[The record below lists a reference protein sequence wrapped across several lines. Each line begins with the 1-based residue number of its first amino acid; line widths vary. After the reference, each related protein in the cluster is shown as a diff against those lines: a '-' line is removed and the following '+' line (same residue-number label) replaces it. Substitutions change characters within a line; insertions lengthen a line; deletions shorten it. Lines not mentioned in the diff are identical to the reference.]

1 MRAFQINEPKR
12 SRIVDL
18 PVPECKAGEVLLR
31 VAEVGFCGSD
41 LSTFLGKN
49 PLVSYPRIPGHEI
62 SARIEAIG
70 EGVPETLKPG
80 QAVTVLPYTA
90 CGVCSSCR
98 RGRPNAC
105 RYNQTMG
112 VQRDGAMTEYICL
125 PWRSVAPDYSLRLD
139 QLAMVEPLT
148 VGFHAVDRAQVSD
161 ADTVAVIGCGMI
173 GIGAIVR
180 GVSRGARVIAVD
192 IDNEKLAT
200 ALELGAAAT
209 VNSKNF
215 DALEKI
221 RELTAGAGAD
231 VVIEAVGHPA
241 TYRLAVEAAAFCGRL
256 ACIGY
261 ASEDAPI
268 PTRLIVQKELDV
280 RGSRNATYLDFQAAS
295 AYLAKGTFPFE
306 RVVTRRVPLEEAG
319 AALETWAQ
327 DPGVVTK
334 ILVHLK

>member
-1 MRAFQINEPKR
+1 MRAFQISEPKK
-12 SRIVDL
+12 SRILDL
-18 PVPECKAGEVLLR
+18 PKPDCSAGEVLLR

-41 LSTFLGKN
+41 LSTFMGKN

-62 SARIEAIG
+62 SARIEELG
-70 EGVPETLKPG
+70 MGVPETFRKG

-90 CGVCSSCR
+90 CGACSSCR

-112 VQRDGAMTEYICL
+112 VQREGAMTEFICL
-125 PWRSVAPDYSLRLD
+125 PWTSVAPDYGLRLD

-209 VNSKNF
+209 VNSKHS

-221 RELTAGAGAD
+221 RDLTAEAGAD
-231 VVIEAVGHPA
+231 VVVEAVGHPI
-241 TYRLAVEAAAFCGRL
+241 TYRLAVEAAAFCGRV

-261 ASEDAPI
+261 AAEDAPI

-295 AYLAKGTFPFE
+295 AYLAKGNFPFG
-306 RVVTRRVPLEEAG
+306 RVITKRVPLEEAG
-319 AALETWAQ
+319 SALETWAQ
-327 DPGVVTK
+327 EPGKVTK
-334 ILVHLK
+334 ILVAL

>member
-1 MRAFQINEPKR
+1 MRAFQISEPHK

-18 PVPECKAGEVLLR
+18 PEPQCTAGEVLLR
-31 VAEVGFCGSD
+31 VSEVGFCGSD

-49 PLVSYPRIPGHEI
+49 PLVNYPIIPGHEI
-62 SARIEAIG
+62 SARIEALG
-70 EGVPETLKPG
+70 EDVPESLKLG
-80 QAVTVLPYTA
+80 ASVTVLPYSA
-90 CGVCSSCR
+90 CGACSSCR

-112 VQRDGAMTEYICL
+112 VQRDGAMTELVRI
-125 PWRSVAPDYSLRLD
+125 PWTSVAPDYGLRLD

-148 VGFHAVDRAQVSD
+148 VGFHAVDRAQVTD
-161 ADTVAVIGCGMI
+161 ADTIAVIGCGMI

-180 GVSRGARVIAVD
+180 GVARGARVIAVD

-209 VNSKNF
+209 VNSRHS
-215 DALEKI
+215 DALAKI

-231 VVIEAVGHPA
+231 VVVEAVGNPV

-261 ASEDAPI
+261 AAEDAPI

-295 AYLAKGTFPFE
+295 AYLAKGNFPFE
-306 RVVTRRVPLEEAG
+306 RVITRRVSLEEAG
-319 AALETWAQ
+319 KALETWAE

-334 ILVHLK
+334 ILVAL